1 MKSKQPVVAT
11 ELRFDGSSEHA
22 VGLNGELNASS
33 KKDLIAQ
40 QLKLVNAASKGE
52 VVTAAQATERQALAK
67 QHKELVA
74 AAFADPQAHRVIG
87 EKMAENLYVT
97 SNRKGFSRRFLNRI
111 ELKQGDIPR
120 FPIRLKNVQAFWY
133 TSAVRMETNI
143 VLDKW
148 LMPPEFQIGTRVFI
162 PQNEINQSNSDVLDE
177 KYVEALEGIMVAEDR
192 LWINAVRAMQGID
205 NNQTAI
211 AGTLTPLGLMNVRQ
225 QVARWGLKVPYL
237 LMASDLYVDIVGD
250 STFIQA
256 IEPVAR
262 HELIMTGELA
272 ILYGMTIISE
282 AYRHPEHK
290 VLNQGEFVVVSDAQ
304 THGAYSDRGGVDS
317 QPIDT
322 TVEHVLGRGWVLAE
336 SFSLAVANAR
346 SAAIGVRV

>member
-1 MKSKQPVVAT
+1 MKVKQPVVAT
-11 ELRFDGSSEHA
+11 ELRFDGSSERA
-22 VGLNGELNASS
+22 VGANGELNASS

-40 QLKLVNAASKGE
+40 QLKLIAAASDDS
-52 VVTAAQATERQALAK
+52 VVTESQMAQRQELAR
-67 QHKELVA
+67 QHKELVQ
-74 AAFADPQAHRVIG
+74 AAFSDPQAHRVIG
-87 EKMAENLYVT
+87 EKMAENLYMT

-120 FPIRLKNVQAFWY
+120 FPVRLKNVQAFWY
-133 TSAVRMETNI
+133 TSPTRMETDI

-177 KYVEALEGIMVAEDR
+177 KYIEALEAIMVTEDR
-192 LWINAVRAMQGID
+192 LWINAVRAAQGID

-211 AGTLTPLGLMNVRQ
+211 AGTLTPIALMNVRQ

-250 STFIQA
+250 NTFIQA

-290 VLNQGEFVVVSDAQ
+290 VLNPGEFVVVSDPL

-336 SFSLAVANAR
+336 SFSLALANAR
-346 SAAIGVRV
+346 SVAIGLRV